1 MTTQPML
8 LESLAPRRRIAV
20 IAPSLEILGG
30 QGVQAAALMTA
41 LQSDG
46 FEVSFVPVNP
56 RFPSALQ
63 WLRAIPY
70 VRTLFNQL
78 LYRWQLRRIRDVD
91 VVHLFS
97 ASYWSFVLSQIPAI
111 KAATRYAKPVILNYH
126 SGEADDHL
134 RHWGARVHPW
144 LSRVEKIVVPSVY
157 LHEVFASHG
166 YATQIIPNMISLSQ
180 FRFRHRAPLQPKLL
194 SVRNLESI
202 YQIENTLLAFAIV
215 KEKLPQ
221 ATLTIAG
228 YGSLESTLRSQ
239 VNVLGLSGVTF
250 VGRVEPADIAALYD
264 QADIFI
270 NSSVVDNQPVSI
282 LEAFA
287 AGLPVVSTPT
297 GDIAFMI
304 RDRET
309 GMLVPPAQPDAIAAA
324 VFWLLEHQQE
334 AAQIAEAARREVEKY
349 TWRNVQSD
357 WRELFSGEAK

>member
-8 LESLAPRRRIAV
+8 LESITPNRRIAV

-30 QGVQAAALMTA
+30 QGVQAAALIAA
-41 LQSDG
+41 LQGDG
-46 FEVSFVPVNP
+46 FDVSFVPVNP
-56 RFPSALQ
+56 RFPRPLR

-78 LYRWQLRRIRDVD
+78 LYRWQLRKIRNVD

-97 ASYWSFVLSQIPAI
+97 ASYWSFILSQVPAI
-111 KAATRYAKPVILNYH
+111 KAAKRYEKPVILNYH

-134 RHWGARVHPW
+134 RYWGSRVHPW
-144 LSRVEKIVVPSVY
+144 LRKVDKIVVPSVY
-157 LHEVFASHG
+157 LHDVFASYG
-166 YATQIIPNMISLSQ
+166 YSTQIIPNMISVTQ
-180 FRFRHRAPLQPKLL
+180 FRYRPRVPLQPKLL

-202 YQIENTLLAFAIV
+202 YRIENTLLAFAAIKKKV
-215 KEKLPQ
+215 PS

-239 VNVLGLSGVTF
+239 VNALGLTGVTF
-250 VGRVEPADIAALYD
+250 VGRVEPADIATLYD

-304 RDRET
+304 RDEET
-309 GMLVPPAQPDAIAAA
+309 GMLVPPGKPDAIAEA
-324 VFWLLEHQQE
+324 VFWLLENQ
-334 AAQIAEAARREVEKY
+334 AKAARMADAARDEVEKY

-357 WRELFSGEAK
+357 WRQLFRGENA